1 MSPPSQAELADC
13 IVELLYPNSANR
25 LPEICARLG
34 LAPGDRDEA
43 MNSKRA
49 YVRKR
54 IAGFDGAKLREL
66 GREIDR
72 GQPDLRLSEMVAKLD
87 EASEPELGLIARRR
101 IVGLFD
107 MEGYSLSGDL
117 RLSEFLEPIWP
128 VSKMRGPADFPG
140 TEVSLKGRIERHAE
154 INADW
159 SHADVLKQVGAIEG
173 SRLRFCRMLEAA
185 VHPLT
190 RDDDEDRARLV
201 FDINEHLELDGWSL
215 QVVGRTSGLPVYA
228 VRRIALG
235 DPHAAD
241 VAISEGL
248 AAFDEES
255 VHAEWQRALG
265 RRASDPRG
273 AITAARTLLETVCK
287 HVLDDAG
294 VAYREKDDLPQ
305 LYKATA
311 KVLRLAPSQHTEEVF
326 RQILGGCTAVV
337 EGLGSLRNRLSDA
350 HGQGRK
356 PTRPSARHAQLAVNL
371 AGAMAIYLVSTWTE
385 KAKGVP

>member
-1 MSPPSQAELADC
+1 MSLPSQAELADY
-13 IVELLYPNSANR
+13 IVEALYPNSANR
-25 LPEICARLG
+25 LPEICAKLG
-34 LAPGDRDEA
+34 LATGDREEA
-43 MNSKRA
+43 MNSKRS

-54 IAGFDGAKLREL
+54 IVGLDMAKLREL

-101 IVGLFD
+101 IVALFD
-107 MEGYSLSGDL
+107 GGYSLSGDL

-128 VSKMRGPADFPG
+128 VSKMQGPADFPG

-173 SRLRFCRMLEAA
+173 SRFRFCRMLEAA

-190 RDDDEDRARLV
+190 RDDDEERARLV
-201 FDINEHLELDGWSL
+201 FDVDEHLTLDGWSL
-215 QVVGRTSGLPVYA
+215 QLAGRTSGLPVYA
-228 VRRIALG
+228 VHRIATG

-265 RRASDPRG
+265 RRAGDPRG

-287 HVLDDAG
+287 HILDDAG
-294 VAYREKDDLPQ
+294 VSYQEKDDLPQ
-305 LYKATA
+305 LYRATA

-356 PTRPSARHAQLAVNL
+356 PARPSARHAQLAVNL

>member
-1 MSPPSQAELADC
+1 MQ
-13 IVELLYPNSANR
+13 I
-25 LPEICARLG
+25 EI
-34 LAPGDRDEA
+34 
-43 MNSKRA
+43 
-49 YVRKR
+49 
-54 IAGFDGAKLREL
+54 
-66 GREIDR
+66 
-72 GQPDLRLSEMVAKLD
+72 
-87 EASEPELGLIARRR
+87 
-101 IVGLFD
+101 
-107 MEGYSLSGDL
+107 
-117 RLSEFLEPIWP
+117 
-128 VSKMRGPADFPG
+128 
-140 TEVSLKGRIERHAE
+140 HAE
-154 INADW
+154 RNADW
-159 SHADVLKQVGAIEG
+159 SHADVLRQIGAIES

-190 RDDDEDRARLV
+190 RDDDEERARLV

-215 QVVGRTSGLPVYA
+215 QLAGSTSGLPVYA
-228 VRRIALG
+228 VHRIATG
-235 DPHAAD
+235 ESHAAD

-265 RRASDPRG
+265 RRAGDPRG

-287 HVLDDAG
+287 HILDDAG
-294 VAYREKDDLPQ
+294 VPYQEKDDLPQ
-305 LYKATA
+305 LYRATA
-311 KVLRLAPSQHTEEVF
+311 KALRLAPSQHTEEVF

-356 PTRPSARHAQLAVNL
+356 PARPSARHAQLAVNL